1 MPVDSR
7 FRRLIFAP
15 AIIMFPSSLKIR
27 CSRCD
32 TVVHDDDDE
41 VFPCLSYG
49 MMLIA
54 H

>member
-1 MPVDSR
+1 MPADSLS
-7 FRRLIFAP
+7 RRLIFAP
-15 AIIMFPSSLKIR
+15 AIKMSPSPLKIR

-32 TVVHDDDDE
+32 TVVHDDE
-41 VFPCLSYG
+41 VSPPRLSYG